1 MKTTYATAAVLM
13 ASLGWVA
20 GCGVS
25 EAEVSGTVTM
35 DKQPLK
41 EGDIVFEESDKSKTP
56 AAGKIVEGRYT
67 VKVLPGSKI
76 VRITASRPTKKPDPV
91 MGSAAR
97 EPMIAKEFNEHST
110 LRAEIRPGK
119 QDAVDFD
126 VKSVP

>member
-1 MKTTYATAAVLM
+1 M
-13 ASLGWVA
+13 
-20 GCGVS
+20 
-25 EAEVSGTVTM
+25 VTM

-41 EGDIVFEESDKSKTP
+41 EGDIIFEESDKSKTP
-56 AAGKIVEGRYT
+56 AAGKIVEGRYML
-67 VKVLPGSKI
+67 KVLPGSKI

-91 MGSAAR
+91 MGSTAR

-126 VKSVP
+126 VKPMP

>member
-1 MKTTYATAAVLM
+1 MKMTYATAAILM
-13 ASLGWVA
+13 ATLGLVA

-35 DKQPLK
+35 DRRPLK
-41 EGDIVFEESDKSKTP
+41 EGDIVFEESDNSKTP
-56 AAGKIVEGRYT
+56 AAGKIIEGKYT
-67 VKVLPGSKI
+67 LKVLPGLKT
-76 VRITASRPTKKPDPV
+76 VRITASRPTKIRDSV

-110 LRAEIRPGK
+110 LRVEIMPGK

>member
-1 MKTTYATAAVLM
+1 MAT
-13 ASLGWVA
+13 LGLVA

-35 DKQPLK
+35 DRRRLK

-56 AAGKIVEGRYT
+56 AAAKIVEGRYT
-67 VKVLPGSKI
+67 LKVLPGSKI

-97 EPMIAKEFNEHST
+97 EPMIAEEFNEHST
-110 LRAEIRPGK
+110 LRAEVRPGK

>member
-1 MKTTYATAAVLM
+1 MKPTYATAVVLVGC
-13 ASLGWVA
+13 LGFVA

-25 EAEVSGTVTM
+25 EAEVSGMVTM

-41 EGDIVFEESDKSKTP
+41 EGDIIFEESDKSKTP
-56 AAGKIVEGRYT
+56 AAGKIVEGRYML
-67 VKVLPGSKI
+67 KVLPGSKI

-97 EPMIAKEFNEHST
+97 EPMIAKEFNEQST

-126 VKSVP
+126 VKFVP

>member
-1 MKTTYATAAVLM
+1 MKMTYATAAVLM
-13 ASLGWVA
+13 ATLGLVA

-67 VKVLPGSKI
+67 LKVLPGSKI

-91 MGSAAR
+91 MGSTAR

-126 VKSVP
+126 VKPMP